1 MMNRY
6 PRPQAAPPK
15 EDRYIC
21 IKCGKA
27 LKKVDVGLH
36 KKMINRGAER
46 WMCVDCLGEHLGVSR
61 EELLRK
67 AEEFKKMGC
76 TLFC

>member
-46 WMCVDCLGEHLGVSR
+46 WM
-61 EELLRK
+61 
-67 AEEFKKMGC
+67 
-76 TLFC
+76 